1 MNLTKK
7 SFIFICLT
15 FLLFYPQVFFAQESV
30 SPSGINKS
38 SNTPQANESGK
49 PATQQV
55 GEQLKA
61 GQNGQAGLEG
71 REVKQVQGKRKP
83 AKMPLEQKKK
93 KAHKRLSQPE
103 KKRGKAEV
111 DVKPEKRQVI
121 QTDTSIERGKEISPV
136 QGIAP
141 DVERGDLAKDHV
153 PVTSNEEFYK
163 KNAVKLAPLLQIFGH
178 NIFTGP
184 KTSFTP
190 IEAVPVSKDY
200 LIGPGDEIK
209 VVLWG
214 RMDASYT
221 LEVDNNGEIVFPK
234 LGPLSVAGLSFAQ
247 VEELI
252 KLKLG
257 AMTGVNVN
265 VTMGKL
271 RSILVFALGEVKS
284 PGIYMVSA
292 LATVANALH
301 ASGGL
306 SPLGSLRKIELRR
319 QKKVVAVCDLYDFLL
334 KGDISSDARLMS
346 ADVIFVPQTGPMVSV
361 SGNVKRPAIY
371 ELKDDMSI
379 ENALKLAGG
388 LQPDAYNQRIQI
400 MRPSEHRVK
409 LILDASYEDVYKLKE
424 ITLQDGDLIRISS
437 ILPSPV
443 NAVYLYGN
451 IVRPGEYE
459 YKPGYG
465 VLDILS
471 GLGSLA
477 TDSYFDY
484 AVVKRYRFED
494 METELIPFDLG
505 KLLSQKDETQNIPL
519 EPLDEIYVFNK
530 WLFEDR
536 ACASVSGQVRKP
548 GRYYIEEMRIKD
560 LIFKAG
566 DFTEDAY
573 LPKAELIRTDKD
585 RRKRTIYLDLAGAMV
600 GNPKHNIKVQNED
613 SLVIHSIWEKKWK
626 EFVHIKGEIKKPGRY
641 GLTKGMRLSDLIFKS
656 GNFTRG
662 AYKKLGHLYR
672 TDWRTKDVTIHIF
685 NVAMAM
691 KGDRENNLL
700 LKDLDQVVI
709 HNIRQYVPVEKIKI
723 SGEVQKP
730 GIYPYAENMKI
741 KDLIVVAQNV
751 TRNAYMDL
759 GHLYRTDWRTKEVTI
774 YTFDIKKAL
783 EEDAN
788 LVEGESQNNLLLQE
802 GDQVVI
808 HSIWE
813 YKPKY
818 TVSIKG
824 MVHKPGEY
832 PFAENMTIRDLIVVS
847 GNIRDGAHLEKGEL
861 VRYRI
866 VEGEKVV
873 ASLINF
879 DVSLALRKDPT
890 NDFSLQPMDV
900 VQIKQ
905 IPGWVEKK
913 KAMTIAG
920 EVSFPGT
927 YQILSHEH
935 LSDILKRAGGVT
947 EESYLRGAFF
957 TRESVREKQAE
968 ELNGLIKRL
977 EIDMASLATLEN
989 QVFLSE
995 EAIRNRGYL
1004 MAAQNSLLTKLKEK
1018 KPTGRVIISLLPVEK
1033 LAGGSNDLLLEAGDR
1048 LFIPK
1053 NPNTVH
1059 VLGAVYH
1066 PVTAVYDRKQ
1076 GSVSYYLDKA
1086 GGPTE
1091 NAQTDQIYIVRIDG
1105 SVVSKSGR
1113 PDSFEKTVL
1122 YPGDSIIVPHQG
1134 IRPAYLYTLTETA
1147 RTPK

>member
-153 PVTSNEEFYK
+153 PIISNEKFYR
-163 KNAVKLAPLLQIFGH
+163 KNIVQVEPSLQIFGH
-178 NIFTGP
+178 NIFSGA
-184 KTSFTP
+184 KSSFTP
-190 IEAVPVSKDY
+190 IEAVPVSKGY

-234 LGPLSVAGLSFAQ
+234 VGPLAVAGLSFAQ
-247 VEELI
+247 LEQLVN
-252 KLKLG
+252 LKLG

-265 VTMGKL
+265 VSMGKL

-292 LATVANALH
+292 LATVANALQ
-301 ASGGL
+301 AGGGL

-346 ADVIFVPQTGPMVSV
+346 ADVIFVPRTGPMVSV
-361 SGNVKRPAIY
+361 SGNVERPAIY
-371 ELKDDMSI
+371 ELKDNMFI

-400 MRPSEHRVK
+400 LRPFEHRVK
-409 LILDASYEDVYKLKE
+409 LILDASYEEIYKQRK
-424 ITLQDGDLIRISS
+424 ITLQDGDWIRVFS

-443 NAVYLYGN
+443 NAVNLYGN
-451 IVRPGEYE
+451 VVRPGEYE

-471 GLGSLA
+471 GPTSLA
-477 TDSYFDY
+477 MDSYFDY
-484 AVVKRYRFED
+484 AVVKRYHFED
-494 METELIPFDLG
+494 MEPVLIPFDLG
-505 KLLSQKDETQNIPL
+505 KLFFQKDETQNIPL

-536 ACASVSGQVRKP
+536 PYASVDGQVRKP
-548 GRYYIEEMRIKD
+548 GRYYVEEMRIKD

-566 DFTEDAY
+566 DLTEEAY

-585 RRKRTIYLDLAGAMV
+585 RRKQTIYLDLAEAMSD
-600 GNPKHNIKVQNED
+600 NPQHNIKVQNED
-613 SLVIHSIWEKKWK
+613 SLVIHSVWEEKWK
-626 EFVHIKGEIKKPGRY
+626 KFVNIKGEIKKPERY
-641 GLTKGMRLSDLIFKS
+641 GLTKGMRLSNLIFKS
-656 GNFTRG
+656 GNFTQD
-662 AYKKLGHLYR
+662 AYG
-672 TDWRTKDVTIHIF
+672 
-685 NVAMAM
+685 N
-691 KGDRENNLL
+691 
-700 LKDLDQVVI
+700 
-709 HNIRQYVPVEKIKI
+709 
-723 SGEVQKP
+723 
-730 GIYPYAENMKI
+730 
-741 KDLIVVAQNV
+741 
-751 TRNAYMDL
+751 L

-774 YTFDIKKAL
+774 HTFNVAMAMKGDP
-783 EEDAN
+783 E
-788 LVEGESQNNLLLQE
+788 NNLLLKDL
-802 GDQVVI
+802 DQVVI

-818 TVSIKG
+818 RVSIKG

-832 PFAENMTIRDLIVVS
+832 PFAANMTIRDLIVVG
-847 GNIRDGAHLEKGEL
+847 GNIKDGSYLEKGEL
-861 VRYRI
+861 VRYQI
-866 VEGEKVV
+866 VDGEKVV
-873 ASLINF
+873 SSLINF
-879 DVSLALRKDPT
+879 DVSLALQQDPA
-890 NDFSLQPMDV
+890 NNLSLQPMDV

-905 IPGWVEKK
+905 IPGWLEKK
-913 KAMTIAG
+913 KTMTIAG

-927 YQILSHEH
+927 FQILSHER
-935 LSDILKRAGGVT
+935 LSDILKRAGGFT
-947 EESYLRGAFF
+947 KEAYLRGAFF
-957 TRESVREKQAE
+957 TRVSVRKKQKAE
-968 ELNGLIKRL
+968 LEELIKRL
-977 EIDMASLATLEN
+977 EIDMASLAALEN
-989 QVFLSE
+989 EAFLSE
-995 EAIRNRGYL
+995 EAIRNRAYL
-1004 MAAQNSLLTKLKEK
+1004 MAAQNSLLAKLKAK

-1033 LAGGSNDLLLEAGDR
+1033 LAGGANDLILEAGDR
-1048 LFIPK
+1048 LFTPM

-1066 PVTAVYDRKQ
+1066 PVTAVYDRER

-1086 GGPTE
+1086 GGPTG
-1091 NAQTDQIYIVRIDG
+1091 NAQTDQIYIMRIDG

-1113 PDSFEKTVL
+1113 PDSFEKTLL

-1134 IRPAYLYTLTETA
+1134 IRPAYLYTLAETA